1 MDLKKIEAL
10 KNENEDAFFPDY
22 KNSIL
27 GLSASILQYFG
38 VKPEHETFPPAD
50 EMLSR
55 KYKHVVVIILDGLG
69 MNILEQNLHFKDFL
83 RRHLLTDYSSVFPP
97 TTTASTT
104 SFLSGKSPVEHGW
117 LGWDVYFGQEDKT
130 VTCFKNTIQGTSEQA
145 APYNVAEKYLPY
157 ESIIEKINKT
167 GTAKAF
173 SVLPFGE
180 NAQTDLYKW
189 VETIRKTCKT
199 DQKTFTYAYWANPDT
214 ELHQKGTK
222 SNDIEKLV
230 RELNEKITY
239 LCEETPNTLFFIT
252 ADHGHTDIRND
263 FLQEN
268 YPDLANMLLRQPSV
282 EPRALSFF
290 VKPEFLQDFP
300 KKFKQ
305 SFGHDYILLTKQE
318 ALDIELFGPGKPNEN
333 LTGIGDFVAI
343 ATGQKTLLWN
353 KNQTQFKSHHAGI
366 TKNEMRIPLIC
377 YKNRPR
383 HIGLI
388 IYYCLIAAVIAVILL
403 ALF

>member
-10 KNENEDAFFPDY
+10 QKENEDVCFPDY

-55 KYKHVVVIILDGLG
+55 KYKHVVVIILGGLG
-69 MNILEQNLHFKDFL
+69 VNILEQNLHFKDFL
-83 RRHLLTDYSSVFPP
+83 RRHLLTDYSSVFPS
-97 TTTASTT
+97 TTTTSTS
-104 SFLSGKSPVEHGW
+104 SFLSGKSPLEHG
-117 LGWDVYFGQEDKT
+117 LIGWDVYFGQENKT
-130 VTCFKNTIQGTSEQA
+130 VTCSKNTIQASSEQA
-145 APYNVAEKYLPY
+145 TPYNVAEKYLPY

-180 NAQTDLYKW
+180 NAKTDLYKW
-189 VETIRKTCKT
+189 VENIRKTCKI
-199 DQKTFTYAYWANPDT
+199 DQKTFTYAYWKELDT
-214 ELHQKGTK
+214 ELHQKGSK

-230 RELNEKITY
+230 CELNEKITY

-268 YPDLANMLLRQPSV
+268 YPELANMLLRQPSV
-282 EPRALSFF
+282 ESRVLSFF
-290 VKPEFLQDFP
+290 VKSEFMQVFP
-300 KKFKQ
+300 HKFKQ
-305 SFGHDYILLTKQE
+305 NFSQDYILLTKQE

-333 LTGIGDFVAI
+333 LTGIGDFVAV
-343 ATGQKTLLWN
+343 ATGEKTLLWN
-353 KNQTQFKSHHAGI
+353 KNQAQFKSHLAGI
-366 TKNEMRIPLIC
+366 TKNEMRIPFIC
-377 YKNRPR
+377 YKSRPR
-383 HIGLI
+383 HIGMI
-388 IYYCLIAAVIAVILL
+388 IYYSLIAAVIAVILL